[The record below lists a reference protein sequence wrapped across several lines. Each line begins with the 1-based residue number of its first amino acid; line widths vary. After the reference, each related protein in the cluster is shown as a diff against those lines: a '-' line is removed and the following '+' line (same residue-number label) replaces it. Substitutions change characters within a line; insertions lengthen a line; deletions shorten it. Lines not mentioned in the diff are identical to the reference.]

1 MHEAFLIVNPT
12 AGGTADGA
20 LASEVVSLLASQG
33 IRAELHVTA
42 AAGDARRAAQ
52 KAVGEGF
59 GLVLVAGGD
68 GTVGEVVG
76 PLAGTEAVLG
86 IIPVGTANGIA
97 LELGLPIADLPAACR
112 LVAEGQAFAA
122 DVGVCNGHE
131 FLLMCG
137 VGLDAMVAERVDVLW
152 KRALGT
158 WAFVGQFVQ
167 TVLQEPMRPFRVTV
181 DGSVCE
187 APMWGAVVCNG
198 AQYSWRLSFA
208 PAARLDDGLLHV
220 VMFHQPDAL
229 CLLNAVGAEFLVGG
243 ATPLPHTT
251 LAQGRT
257 VRVEADP
264 PAPWQTD
271 GDPRGVTPVE
281 VTIRPQ
287 SLRVIGS
294 PGAPRP

>member
-1 MHEAFLIVNPT
+1 MREALLIVNPA

-20 LASEVVSLLASQG
+20 LGSEVVGLLAGEG
-33 IRAELHVTA
+33 IRAKLHVTA
-42 AAGDARRAAQ
+42 AAGGVRRAAQ
-52 KAVGEGF
+52 KAVDEGF

-68 GTVGEVVG
+68 GTVGVAVG

-97 LELGLPIADLPAACR
+97 LELGLPIADVPAACR
-112 LVAEGQAFAA
+112 LVATGQAFAA

-137 VGLDAMVAERVDVLW
+137 VGLDAVVAERVDVLW
-152 KRALGT
+152 KRALGR
-158 WAFVGQFVQ
+158 WAFVGQFLQ

-181 DGSVCE
+181 DGRACE
-187 APMWGAVVCNG
+187 APMWAAVVCNG

-208 PAARLDDGLLHV
+208 PTARLDDGLLHV

-229 CLLNAVGAEFLVGG
+229 CLLNAVGTEFLIGG
-243 ATPLPHTT
+243 ASRLPHTT
-251 LAQGRT
+251 VTQGRT

-271 GDPRGVTPVE
+271 GDPGGVTPVE
-281 VTIRPQ
+281 VTIRPK

-294 PGAPRP
+294 PDAARS